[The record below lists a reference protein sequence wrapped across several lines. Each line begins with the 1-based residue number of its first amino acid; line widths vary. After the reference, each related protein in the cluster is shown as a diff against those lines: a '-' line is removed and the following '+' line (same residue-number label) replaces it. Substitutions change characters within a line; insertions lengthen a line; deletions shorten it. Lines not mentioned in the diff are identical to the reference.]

1 MIPNLL
7 ISPDASVGDYKIEMG
22 MYLAGMGERLPVN
35 GNGAVQLAEV
45 VIAW

>member
-1 MIPNLL
+1 MPNLL
-7 ISPDASVGDYKIEMG
+7 ISPDTSVGDYKIEVG
-22 MYLAGMGERLPVN
+22 MCLAETGEGLPLN